1 MTNRNIVTYFIG
13 LCLLVC
19 NLYSYGQGT
28 AKPTGTKPSQNSGP
42 ATPIDMKEIE
52 LRMMMVDAMLELNQA
67 MLEGVRASIDT
78 LNLPENE
85 LAPKTKDMQ
94 TSLIRM
100 KRLRD
105 KTLLMPYLEHIQD
118 SLRNEIKELTAER
131 KNLERT
137 IHPLTEIKPVVLK
150 PDTLFAINDTQSN
163 IVTPTGADVKT
174 DQNSIV
180 LYSDTEPKPEVK
192 KSDKRKKK
200 NTGNYISDT
209 ILVFDI
215 GTLQP
220 EPEIAA
226 PISKINYA
234 DTSILSKPADDT
246 SYNLKIKLP
255 NSNDSLVIKPI
266 KNKTKSKV
274 DPSVVVIGDTLPDKP
289 VETIAD
295 LSPTSIPE
303 DSLPI
308 IKAQF
313 FLKRAQRAIA
323 DKNYKNANQYLEKS
337 IELNP
342 NYYDAWFA
350 KAELDATNGSETDAF
365 KEYEKCLQL
374 DSTQAQLYYSLG
386 NLYNKTKRKTEAHQA
401 YDKAIKIN
409 ATYVD
414 ALMAR
419 AMLFRDMKR
428 FLEAIIDYNK
438 VVKAEIT
445 YYKAYRERGI
455 CRIAIKDYENAADD
469 FTRFLIFEPNNG
481 EVYYYRGMAR
491 IAVNELMDGCLD
503 LSTALEKGYKDAEK
517 AIKKNCE

>member
-1 MTNRNIVTYFIG
+1 MSKRNIITYFIG
-13 LCLLVC
+13 LCLLFC
-19 NLYSYGQGT
+19 SLCGYGQGT
-28 AKPTGTKPSQNSGP
+28 AKNSDTKPVQPN
-42 ATPIDMKEIE
+42 AQQAPIDMKEIE

-67 MLEGVRASIDT
+67 MLEGVKASIDT

-118 SLRNEIKELTAER
+118 SLRTEIKALTAER
-131 KNLERT
+131 KNLEKT
-137 IHPLTEIKPVVLK
+137 IHPLAEIKPVVLK
-150 PDTLFAINDTQSN
+150 PDTLFALNDTQSSQ
-163 IVTPTGADVKT
+163 ISTITPNTQPDNNTVVINT
-174 DQNSIV
+174 DN
-180 LYSDTEPKPEVK
+180 EPKPEAK

-200 NTGNYISDT
+200 NKDFYVSDT
-209 ILVFDI
+209 ILVYDI
-215 GTLQP
+215 GTMQP
-220 EPEIAA
+220 EPEIA
-226 PISKINYA
+226 PPVSKINYA
-234 DTSILSKPADDT
+234 DTSILSRPADDT
-246 SYNLKIKLP
+246 SYALKIKLP

-266 KNKTKSKV
+266 KNKNKTKAEL
-274 DPSVVVIGDTLPDKP
+274 PVVIIGDTLPEKTT
-289 VETIAD
+289 ESIAD
-295 LSPTSIPE
+295 LSPTAIPE

-313 FLKRAQRAIA
+313 FLKRAQRAIT
-323 DKNYKNANQYLEKS
+323 DKNYKNASQYLEKS

-342 NYYDAWFA
+342 SYYDAWFA
-350 KAELDATNGSETDAF
+350 KAELDATNGSETDAL
-365 KEYEKCLQL
+365 KEYETCLKL
-374 DSTQAQLYYSLG
+374 DSTQAQVYYGLG

-401 YDKAIKIN
+401 YDKAIKLN
-409 ATYVD
+409 PGYVD

-428 FLEAIIDYNK
+428 YLEAIIDYNK

-481 EVYYYRGMAR
+481 EIYYYRGMAR